1 MPKISDSCLTEG
13 TLLSDKAGPVDF
25 HGAKAMVG
33 WRWIRCGGMKWSWCR
48 DAMRWPWCR
57 AAADDMTAEKR
68 IFQTVPGELG
78 SFIHFS
84 FRADAATRW
93 TSCSTAPSQSSL
105 KIGAPRT
112 QRGRGHDPGIVFRAP
127 YRSVSKSMHP
137 YLAPG
142 CRSLGRHFPRSSG
155 KDR

>member
-25 HGAKAMVG
+25 HSAKAMVG
-33 WRWIRCGGMKWSWCR
+33 WRWIRCGGMRWSWCR
-48 DAMRWPWCR
+48 DAMRWLCR
-57 AAADDMTAEKR
+57 AAADDLLRNES
-68 IFQTVPGELG
+68 FSLCLG
-78 SFIHFS
+78 SWVLLYTFLSGQMLLPVGLPVRQLLHSLVSRSARHVRREGGGTI
-84 FRADAATRW
+84 RAL
-93 TSCSTAPSQSSL
+93 CSGHHT
-105 KIGAPRT
+105 
-112 QRGRGHDPGIVFRAP
+112 GRCPNP
-127 YRSVSKSMHP
+127 CT